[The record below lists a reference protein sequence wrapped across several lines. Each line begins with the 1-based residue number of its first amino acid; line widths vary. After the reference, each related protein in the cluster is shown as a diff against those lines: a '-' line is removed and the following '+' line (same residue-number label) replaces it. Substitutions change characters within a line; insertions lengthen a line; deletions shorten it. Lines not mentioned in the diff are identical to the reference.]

1 MAGSARYTA
10 ILDANVLYPQLIR
23 DTLLSLAVERL
34 YHARWSAT
42 IHAEWTRNL
51 AKDRPELA
59 AKLPLVVERMN
70 ASVPDCLVTNYEKL
84 ANTIELPDPDDRHV
98 VAAAIVGHADAI
110 VTFNTKNFPV
120 AVLQPYGIEVQHPD
134 EFLMNQLQLQEI
146 PALRAIKKNAR
157 PLDQPGAASAR
168 AYYRVREA
176 WLAHD
181 GGLAARGHHAHLIG

>member
-23 DTLLSLAVERL
+23 DTLLSLAVEGL

-42 IHAEWTRNL
+42 IHDEWTRSLLKN
-51 AKDRPELA
+51 RPELIDR
-59 AKLPLVVERMN
+59 LPLVVERMN

-84 ANTIELPDPDDRHV
+84 SPTIELPDPDDRHV

-110 VTFNTKNFPV
+110 VTFNTKDFPM

-134 EFLMNQLQLQEI
+134 EFLMNQLQLHEI
-146 PALRAIKKNAR
+146 PALKAIKKMRARWTNPAR
-157 PLDQPGAASAR
+157 PAQELVDAFEKRGLPMTADLL
-168 AYYRVREA
+168 REA
-176 WLAHD
+176 IT
-181 GGLAARGHHAHLIG
+181 LI